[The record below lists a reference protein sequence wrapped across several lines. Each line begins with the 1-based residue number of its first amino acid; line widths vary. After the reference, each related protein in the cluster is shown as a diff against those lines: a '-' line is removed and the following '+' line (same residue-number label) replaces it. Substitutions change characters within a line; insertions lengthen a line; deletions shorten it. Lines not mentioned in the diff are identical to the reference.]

1 MIIVRKFLRFGLFPL
16 IFLGGNGL
24 GILMVTNGAP
34 LWQRLLVL
42 LGAVCLMLVAE
53 RVLPYEP
60 RWNRT
65 HGDRGRDI
73 LHAIVNTTFNNIGIL
88 VLPLFAGLGVF
99 AVIWPG
105 TWPFW
110 LQVVFAIIVL
120 DIGITLTHYF
130 SHRIDLLWRFHAV
143 HHSLERMYG
152 FNGLMKH
159 PVHQSIETI
168 AGMAPLLLLG
178 IPATVASAVGFV
190 VVLQL
195 LLQHSNVDYR
205 IGPLKYVFVVADV
218 HRFHH
223 RKGAGL
229 GDVKFGLFT
238 TLWDHMLGTFYY
250 APQRVE
256 VDELGIENRPRYP
269 RAYLAQIIEPFRANA
284 ASGTPV
290 TEQTSLGSA
299 N

>member
-1 MIIVRKFLRFGLFPL
+1 MIVIRFLLRFGLFPL
-16 IFLGGNGL
+16 IFLGGNAL
-24 GILMVTNGAP
+24 GISMVANGAP

-42 LGAVCLMLVAE
+42 LGAVGLMLVAE

-60 RWNRT
+60 RWNRNR
-65 HGDRGRDI
+65 GDRGRDI
-73 LHAIVNTTFNNIGIL
+73 AHAIVNTTFNNLGIL
-88 VLPLFAGLGVF
+88 ALPLFAGLGVF
-99 AVIWPG
+99 AGVWPE

-110 LQVVFAIIVL
+110 LQVVFAVIVL
-120 DIGITLTHYF
+120 DFGITLAHYF

-143 HHSLERMYG
+143 HHSVERMYG

-168 AGMAPLLLLG
+168 AGMTPLLILG
-178 IPATVASAVGFV
+178 IPGTVAAAVAFA

-205 IGPLKYVFVVADV
+205 VGPLKYVFVVAEV

-229 GDVKFGLFT
+229 GDVNFGLFT
-238 TLWDHMLGTFYY
+238 TLWDHLLGTFYY
-250 APQRVE
+250 GPKRVE
-256 VDELGIENRPRYP
+256 VDALGIGDRPTYP
-269 RAYLAQIIEPFRANA
+269 RAYVPQLIEPFRV
-284 ASGTPV
+284 P
-290 TEQTSLGSA
+290 
-299 N
+299 